1 MKKEI
6 KSIIAVVLAVWILV
20 MGIEIGSIREKK
32 KIASANATTT
42 TAPTTTEPTTTAPTT
57 TQPTTQTT
65 TQPSS
70 QAPVIPGVSDAPTT
84 TAPVTP
90 VPGGADPSAMSK
102 EEILNKVVEAVNK
115 VKNEQNMT
123 AHKTENITVNLTA
136 LSIEPAR
143 DTVNNV
149 IKELVGEP
157 SDETITVV
165 NGIATFPD
173 GSTKPIKEAIPPSN
187 EVTTDFGLT
196 IAGVKDASAVKQGD
210 NTVYTVNLVEE
221 STTAASPK
229 PTHNAVA
236 IGFLDLMA
244 VELPSIVTIVDS
256 NMKYPGSTVEVTVD
270 GQGRVIKLVNK
281 MPMSGDGTA
290 KIRIL
295 GEGRAEFEGAL
306 DEVWE
311 FTY

>member
-6 KSIIAVVLAVWILV
+6 KAIIAVVLAVWILV

-32 KIASANATTT
+32 KIASANNTTNSAVQDSTTT
-42 TAPTTTEPTTTAPTT
+42 TTPSTTEPSTTPS
-57 TQPTTQTT
+57 T
-65 TQPSS
+65 TQPSTQPS
-70 QAPVIPGVSDAPTT
+70 TQTPVIPGVSDVPSSAAPS
-84 TAPVTP
+84 
-90 VPGGADPSAMSK
+90 ADPSSMSK

-123 AHKTENITVNLTA
+123 ARKTENITVNLTA

-143 DTVNNV
+143 NTVNSV
-149 IKELVGEP
+149 IKEIVGEP

-173 GSTKPIKEAIPPSN
+173 GTTKPIKDAIPPSN
-187 EVTTDFGLT
+187 EVTKDFGLT
-196 IAGVKDASAVKQGD
+196 AAGVKEAKAQKQGD
-210 NTVYTVNLVEE
+210 NTVYTVILVEE
-221 STTAASPK
+221 GTTAANPK

-236 IGFLDLMA
+236 IGFLDLMS
-244 VELPSIVTIVDS
+244 VDLPSIVTIIDS

-290 KIRIL
+290 KIRLI
-295 GEGRAEFEGAL
+295 GEGKAEFEGAL

>member
-1 MKKEI
+1 MKKEVKAI
-6 KSIIAVVLAVWILV
+6 VAVVLAVWILV

-42 TAPTTTEPTTTAPTT
+42 TATTTAPTTTEPTTTAPTT
-57 TQPTTQTT
+57 TQPTTQPS
-65 TQPSS
+65 TQPST
-70 QAPVIPGVSDAPTT
+70 QAPVIPGVTDVPSTAAPS
-84 TAPVTP
+84 A
-90 VPGGADPSAMSK
+90 ADPSTMSK

-123 AHKTENITVNLTA
+123 ARKTEKITVNLTA

-143 DTVNNV
+143 NTVNNV
-149 IKELVGEP
+149 IKEIVGEP
-157 SDETITVV
+157 SDETITVA

-187 EVTTDFGLT
+187 DVTKDFSLT

-210 NTVYTVNLVEE
+210 NIVYTVNLVEE
-221 STTAASPK
+221 ATTAASPK

-236 IGFLDLMA
+236 IGYLDLMS
-244 VELPSIVTIVDS
+244 VELPSIVTIIDS
-256 NMKYPGSTVEVTVD
+256 NMQYPGSTVEVTVD

-290 KIRIL
+290 KIKLI
-295 GEGRAEFEGAL
+295 GEGKAEFEGAL

>member
-1 MKKEI
+1 MKKEVKAI
-6 KSIIAVVLAVWILV
+6 VAVVLAVWILV

-42 TAPTTTEPTTTAPTT
+42 TATTTAPTTTEPTTT
-57 TQPTTQTT
+57 TQPA
-65 TQPSS
+65 TQPSVQPS
-70 QAPVIPGVSDAPTT
+70 TQAPVIPGVTDVPSTAAPS
-84 TAPVTP
+84 A
-90 VPGGADPSAMSK
+90 ADPSTMSK
-102 EEILNKVVEAVNK
+102 EEILGKVVEAVNK

-143 DTVNNV
+143 NTVNSV

-157 SDETITVV
+157 SDEIITVV
-165 NGIATFPD
+165 NGIATYPD
-173 GSTKPIKEAIPPSN
+173 GSTRPVKEAIPPSN
-187 EVTTDFGLT
+187 AVTKDFTLT
-196 IAGVKDASAVKQGD
+196 AAGVKDASAVKQGD
-210 NTVYTVNLVEE
+210 NIVYTVNLVEE

-236 IGFLDLMA
+236 IGYLDLMS
-244 VELPSIVTIVDS
+244 VELPSIVTIIDS

-290 KIRIL
+290 KITLI
-295 GEGRAEFEGAL
+295 GEGKAEFEGAL